1 MSSKAKKSNKNSSS
15 SSSSSSMDLDIQSN
29 NATSSSNVNDTLND
43 IVATLDTST
52 EINTPTF
59 KPLRKENYKDTI
71 NTIIRISYV
80 EMRWCC
86 YIKWQDTNQSE
97 WIWADNKK
105 EIEDTFKKPCKLV
118 KKQQFPWKY
127 NIESN
132 NSLFN
137 NLWVSVNDVSESAIY
152 NFEERQTHN
161 KKVQEKVKNSNG
173 TQSIHPKKAFL
184 YARTSNP
191 REASIEVQKQQIMK
205 YCLQNNIEIDYL
217 IEDNNVSGY
226 YNKESNQMNNLVPG
240 RSNFADSYHKIN
252 ENHIVLVYKIDRL
265 GRNSVCIEKLLQ
277 EWQNKD
283 VEFHSV
289 LENVSYKSNIPE
301 NFAMNKIIIDQVR
314 LAQEESDKKS
324 RDLKKRHEIAKM
336 EGKSLNCS
344 APYGFKKKKGKQII
358 NFKEQKVIKHIIKQ
372 FKTFGSETNNY
383 GFPISVE
390 EIAAKVCKKM
400 NNSTKYNNRRGS
412 WRNKRIVDLFNKFK
426 SNKTYLNARDPDKN
440 ASKQSS
446 SSSSFGSSSSSS
458 SSNSYYYQ
466 QRDQESTQ
474 EIQARLKNLE
484 EQLKTMRQNEASSSS
499 SSTSQ
504 TSSSNDNT
512 SYSSTSSISSS
523 IFSSFFG

>member
-1 MSSKAKKSNKNSSS
+1 MSSKSKKSKTNTTA
-15 SSSSSSMDLDIQSN
+15 SSSSMDLDIQGN
-29 NATSSSNVNDTLND
+29 NAASSSSVNNTLND
-43 IVATLDTST
+43 IISTLDTAT

-59 KPLRKENYKDTI
+59 KPLIKKNNKDTI
-71 NTIIRISYV
+71 NTIIGISDV

-86 YIKWQDTNQSE
+86 YIKWLDTNQSE

-118 KKQQFPWKY
+118 KKKQFPWKY
-127 NIESN
+127 EIEST

-137 NLWVSVNDVSESAIY
+137 NIWVNANDVSESAIY
-152 NFEERQTHN
+152 NFEERQNHN
-161 KKVQEKVKNSNG
+161 EKVQDKVKNSNG
-173 TQSIHPKKAFL
+173 TQSIHPKRAFL

-191 REASIEVQKQQIMK
+191 REASIEVQKHQMMQ

-226 YNKESNQMNNLVPG
+226 YNKKYNTMNNLVSG

-252 ENHIVLVYKIDRL
+252 NNHMVLVYKIDRL
-265 GRNSVCIEKLLQ
+265 GRNSVCIEKILQ
-277 EWQNKD
+277 GWQNRGID
-283 VEFHSV
+283 FHSV
-289 LENVSYKSNIPE
+289 LENVSYKLDIPE

-324 RDLKKRHEIAKM
+324 RDLKKRHEIAKL

-412 WRNKRIVDLFNKFK
+412 WRNKRIVDLFNNFK
-426 SNKTYLNARDPDKN
+426 SNKTYLNARDPDKKV
-440 ASKQSS
+440 SKESN
-446 SSSSFGSSSSSS
+446 SSSSSS
-458 SSNSYYYQ
+458 SSNSSSSPNSYYYQ
-466 QRDQESTQ
+466 QKDQESTQ
-474 EIQARLKNLE
+474 EIHSRLKDLE
-484 EQLKTMRQNEASSSS
+484 EQLKTMREAQA
-499 SSTSQ
+499 TN
-504 TSSSNDNT
+504 TSSNTQTLSANNNSSVNKSSNT
-512 SYSSTSSISSS
+512 L
-523 IFSSFFG
+523 FSSLFG